1 MNRTAPT
8 SILWQEKAPNGQI
21 FGHRMNATAL
31 PLILCLPKPR
41 SQPYPANRHP
51 WLLSRHDCYSVV
63 VFAGVKLGLDLLECV
78 DRILHVLHGLGGG
91 EHVAEDDHRAEDA
104 VVPRAE

>member
-1 MNRTAPT
+1 MAGKSSQRADFRPQNERHCPPT
-8 SILWQEKAPNGQI
+8 HSVSSL
-21 FGHRMNATAL
+21 TAL
-31 PLILCLPKPR
+31 H
-41 SQPYPANRHP
+41 PYPANRHP